1 MDDMTKPE
9 GTPPNAGDD
18 SQTRRMDSPPPGAE
32 QMGGTPPAG
41 QPYMPPAGQ
50 QYAPPAGQQYTPPP
64 AAPGYQYNAPPQYN
78 PAPAG
83 GSGYAANPPVR
94 DPTTAMVIEIIA
106 GLVGFLGVGH
116 LLAGRV
122 VPGII
127 LLAGWLIIGIPTIW
141 LFLPLVT
148 CGVGFCLSI
157 PLWIAGPI
165 VSGLWLRGEMMGRP
179 FFQSFQR

>member
-64 AAPGYQYNAPPQYN
+64 AAPGYQYNPPQYN

-94 DPTTAMVIEIIA
+94 DPTTAMVIEIVA

-127 LLAGWLIIGIPTIW
+127 LLAGWLIIGIPVIW